1 MTQPNQLPLLEP
13 GENLLLYGATNAGK
27 TTQLY
32 KIIKAMATKER
43 PALVYVTDRGGTITI
58 LRKLE
63 KEGLCKIVQYRNS
76 DRFIWIDNAVQG
88 RVFED
93 GKWVDYPD
101 FAQRFCLVAFES
113 LSGCGDL
120 VVNALGQQA
129 AEGFNVGGE
138 PAPSLKI
145 QAEGRSINIPSNS
158 GSHYFVAQ
166 RWLLE
171 KVWQSQLLPI
181 PVIWTAHE
189 EVVGLEKK
197 DRQGNREIE
206 TAASLGIRGVIG
218 PQVAGQALTKDLAK
232 YFVFVFRIVKVP
244 AEQTNKTVLF
254 TGRHKDGSLEGVAN
268 SRCEVP
274 LRQEPA
280 DVVQMLQMI
289 RKKLEGQ

>member
-1 MTQPNQLPLLEP
+1 MSQLIEPLLYP

-32 KIIKAMATKER
+32 KLIKAMASKEK

-63 KEGLCKIVQYRNS
+63 REGLCKIIQYRDS
-76 DRFIWIDNAVQG
+76 DRFMWIDNAVQG
-88 RVFED
+88 LELVE
-93 GKWVDYPD
+93 GKWVQLDPQKY
-101 FAQRFCLVAFES
+101 CLIAFES

-129 AEGFNVGGE
+129 AAGFNVGGE

-145 QAEGRSINIPSNS
+145 QADGKSIQIPSNS
-158 GSHYFVAQ
+158 GTHYFVGQ

-171 KVWQSQLLPI
+171 KVWQSQLLPV
-181 PVIWTAHE
+181 PVVWTAHE

-197 DRQGNREIE
+197 DRQGGREIE

-218 PQVAGQALTKDLAK
+218 PQVCGQALTKDLPK
-232 YFVFVFRIVKVP
+232 YFVYTFRIVKIP
-244 AEQTNKTVLF
+244 AEGTNRTVLY
-254 TGRHKDGSLEGVAN
+254 TGRHKDGSLEGLGNA
-268 SRCEVP
+268 RCEVI
-274 LRQEPA
+274 LKQDPA
-280 DVVQMLQMI
+280 DVVSILQAI
-289 RKKLEGQ
+289 RQKLNAL